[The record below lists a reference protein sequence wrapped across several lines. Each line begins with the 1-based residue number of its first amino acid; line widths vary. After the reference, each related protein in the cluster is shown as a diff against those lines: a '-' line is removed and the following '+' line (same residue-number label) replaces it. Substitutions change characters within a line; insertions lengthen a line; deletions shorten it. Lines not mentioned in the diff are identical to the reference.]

1 MLGDWFLVIVL
12 KLEIELE
19 VLKCVNGGSNVL
31 QVEFPV
37 FQDLP
42 QLPAPF
48 GTLYHTQVYLA

>member
-19 VLKCVNGGSNVL
+19 VLKCVNGGSNVP

-48 GTLYHTQVYLA
+48 GTLYHTQV